1 MKRLAS
7 LCLWFLL
14 SASTVLSQ
22 TAVVTRNANLRP
34 DPSTDQDP
42 IVKLIPPA
50 QVELLEPDPTNGFY
64 HVKAGANEGWVWG
77 KNIHISAGGAPP
89 VPSPAPP
96 SAHGSASGGALIEPT
111 PAPAVSSDWEKGS
124 PENNVFHGT
133 EGDCAEAGKG
143 GDSATNKLKNR
154 VDIPAAYHYVSWS
167 AINTTTYPQGAPRSR
182 ADWSSDQLSQI
193 TPFEGAAVAVEGY
206 LYKVKVESSS
216 PSSSGGE
223 STNCKAHLAADVD
236 WHMPVTAQSGQ
247 GEDVAIVVETTPRLR
262 QLHPNWTV
270 SRLKPWTENVGSHA
284 NSSFNGQPVR
294 IRGWLM
300 LDPEH
305 QDMINSGLRST
316 LWEIHPITQIEVF
329 QGGQW
334 VDLDSIP

>member
-1 MKRLAS
+1 MKRLAA

-14 SASTVLSQ
+14 SASAVLSQ
-22 TAVVTRNANLRP
+22 TAVVTRNVNLRP

-42 IVKLIPPA
+42 IAKLVPPA
-50 QVELLEPDPTNGFY
+50 QVNLLEPDQTNGFY
-64 HVKAGANEGWVWG
+64 HVKAGQNEGWVWA
-77 KNIHISAGGAPP
+77 KNIRVSAGGPP
-89 VPSPAPP
+89 PPPPHTAASGGGLIEPSPA
-96 SAHGSASGGALIEPT
+96 SAISSSWDKGT
-111 PAPAVSSDWEKGS
+111 PED
-124 PENNVFHGT
+124 NVFHGS
-133 EGDCAEAGKG
+133 EGDCAETGDG
-143 GDSATNKLKNR
+143 GDADTNKLKNR
-154 VDIPAAYHYVSWS
+154 VDIPAAYHYLTWE
-167 AINTTTYPQGAPRSR
+167 AINSTAYPQGAPRSR
-182 ADWSSDQLSQI
+182 ADWTQSQLDQI
-193 TPFEGAAVAVEGY
+193 TPFEGVPVAVEGY

-216 PSSSGGE
+216 PNAKKGGE
-223 STNCKAHLAADVD
+223 STNCHAHLANDVD
-236 WHMPVTAQSGQ
+236 WHMPITAQNGQ

-262 QLHPNWTV
+262 QSHPNWTV
-270 SRLKPWTENVGSHA
+270 TRLKPWTENIGSHT

-334 VDLDSIP
+334 VDLDSLP

>member
-1 MKRLAS
+1 MKRIAA

-14 SASTVLSQ
+14 SASAVFSQ
-22 TAVVTRNANLRP
+22 TAVVIRNVNLRP
-34 DPSTDQDP
+34 DPSTNQNP
-42 IVKLIPPA
+42 ILKLVPPA

-64 HVKAGANEGWVWG
+64 HVKSGDNEGWLWG
-77 KNIHISAGGAPP
+77 KNIRIQPEGPPTGPSSGAAGGGGLLEPSP
-89 VPSPAPP
+89 VPS
-96 SAHGSASGGALIEPT
+96 I
-111 PAPAVSSDWEKGS
+111 SSSWEKGS
-124 PENNVFHGT
+124 PENNVFHGD

-143 GDSATNKLKNR
+143 GDTDTNKLKNR
-154 VDIPAAYHYVSWS
+154 VDIPGSYHYVTWDAVNS
-167 AINTTTYPQGAPRSR
+167 ATYPEGAPRSR
-182 ADWSSDQLSQI
+182 ANWTQSQLDQI
-193 TPFEGAAVAVEGY
+193 APFEGVAVAVEGY

-216 PSSSGGE
+216 ANATTGGE
-223 STNCKAHLAADVD
+223 STNCHAHLANDVD

-247 GEDVAIVVETTPRLR
+247 GESVAIVVETTPRLR

-270 SRLKPWTENVGSHA
+270 NRLKPWTENIGNHA
-284 NSSFNGQPVR
+284 NPSFNGQPIR

-329 QGGQW
+329 QAGQW
-334 VDLDSIP
+334 VDLDSMP

>member
-1 MKRLAS
+1 MKRLAA

-14 SASTVLSQ
+14 SASAVLSQ
-22 TAVVTRNANLRP
+22 TAVVTRNVNLRP

-42 IVKLIPPA
+42 IVKLVPPA
-50 QVELLEPDPTNGFY
+50 QVELLEPDQTNGFY
-64 HVKAGANEGWVWG
+64 HVKAGQNEGWVWA
-77 KNIHISAGGAPP
+77 KNIRVSAGGPP
-89 VPSPAPP
+89 PPPPHTAASGGGLIEPSPA
-96 SAHGSASGGALIEPT
+96 SAI
-111 PAPAVSSDWEKGS
+111 SSTWEKEA
-124 PENNVFHGT
+124 PEDNVFHGP
-133 EGDCAEAGKG
+133 EGDCAETGDG
-143 GDSATNKLKNR
+143 GDADTNKLKNR
-154 VDIPAAYHYVSWS
+154 VDIPANYHYVTWE
-167 AINTTTYPQGAPRSR
+167 AINNTAYPQGAPRSR
-182 ADWSSDQLSQI
+182 ADWKPNQLDQI
-193 TPFEGAAVAVEGY
+193 APFEGVSVAVEGY

-216 PSSSGGE
+216 PNAKKGGE
-223 STNCKAHLAADVD
+223 STNCHAHLANDVD
-236 WHMPVTAQSGQ
+236 WHMPITAQNGQ

-270 SRLKPWTENVGSHA
+270 ARLKPWTENIGSHA

-334 VDLDSIP
+334 ADLDSIP